1 MDDETPSTDVTL
13 RATLDERAAAP
24 RGELLAHWFRTATDL
39 LFSTGEGELS
49 DSWALVTESID
60 GAQEVR
66 VRDVRAHWPHLA
78 DALRPSP
85 FYAAAGFREPS
96 SADDSGRIGG
106 ARAGRGGSHTELSA
120 QLRGGERIADAAWCA
135 HLVDFLATALDGADP
150 AFARIDHL
158 SFEETT
164 DLEAALKRPQRQALR
179 ESRPLLRGYSW
190 VTGLPTEL
198 AARLGGPT
206 ALKATGAFHA
216 VHELHAGG
224 LLLQATETLAAYDHP
239 HMKAVFHAL
248 ARYSH
253 RAPPKRPPTAPTCG
267 SSSRTRALPGPT
279 AVHDLHGPTHDGDR
293 TSRSARKGMEAPTR
307 AGAQA
312 QSGQARQARGV
323 SPVAPAA
330 VRGWIT

>member
-13 RATLDERAAAP
+13 RATLDEQAAAP
-24 RGELLAHWFRTATDL
+24 RGELLVHWFRTATDL
-39 LFSTGEGELS
+39 LFPTGKREFS

-60 GAQEVR
+60 GAREVR
-66 VRDVRAHWPHLA
+66 VRDVRAHWQHLA

-85 FYAAAGFREPS
+85 FYAAAGFHEPS
-96 SADDSGRIGG
+96 PGDGDDWIDDSGRIGG

-179 ESRPLLRGYSW
+179 ESRTLLRGYSW

-248 ARYSH
+248 APVL
-253 RAPPKRPPTAPTCG
+253 PPGTPE
-267 SSSRTRALPGPT
+267 
-279 AVHDLHGPTHDGDR
+279 
-293 TSRSARKGMEAPTR
+293 EAPDR
-307 AGAQA
+307 PDLRVVFEDASAPRPD
-312 QSGQARQARGV
+312 SG
-323 SPVAPAA
+323 S
-330 VRGWIT
+330 

>member
-39 LFSTGEGELS
+39 LFSSRERELHE
-49 DSWALVTESID
+49 SWALITESID

-66 VRDVRAHWPHLA
+66 IRDVRTHWQHLA
-78 DALRPSP
+78 DALQPSP

-96 SADDSGRIGG
+96 SVDDSGLIGG
-106 ARAGRGGSHTELSA
+106 IRAGRGGSHTELSA

-164 DLEAALKRPQRQALR
+164 DLEAALKRPHRQALR
-179 ESRPLLRGYSW
+179 ESRTLLRGYSW

-206 ALKATGAFHA
+206 ALKATGAFHTI
-216 VHELHAGG
+216 HELHAGG
-224 LLLQATETLAAYDHP
+224 LLLQSTETLAAYDHP

-248 ARYSH
+248 APVL
-253 RAPPKRPPTAPTCG
+253 PPGTPE
-267 SSSRTRALPGPT
+267 
-279 AVHDLHGPTHDGDR
+279 
-293 TSRSARKGMEAPTR
+293 EAPDRPTPRIVFEDASRLR
-307 AGAQA
+307 A
-312 QSGQARQARGV
+312 RRGTE
-323 SPVAPAA
+323 AD
-330 VRGWIT
+330 TT